1 MCANADALWWDS
13 KEHHTTQRKRKNY
26 TDRKKKKPKRFTNT
40 FVDQY
45 MDNISSAD
53 NDSDDLDW
61 ERSDNNIDILIDEM
75 YVFLFY
81 VFIGQT
87 LVKPL

>member
-1 MCANADALWWDS
+1 MG
-13 KEHHTTQRKRKNY
+13 
-26 TDRKKKKPKRFTNT
+26 
-40 FVDQY
+40 
-45 MDNISSAD
+45 NISSAD
-53 NDSDDLDW
+53 NDSDDVDW
-61 ERSDNNIDILIDEM
+61 EISDGNIDILIDEM